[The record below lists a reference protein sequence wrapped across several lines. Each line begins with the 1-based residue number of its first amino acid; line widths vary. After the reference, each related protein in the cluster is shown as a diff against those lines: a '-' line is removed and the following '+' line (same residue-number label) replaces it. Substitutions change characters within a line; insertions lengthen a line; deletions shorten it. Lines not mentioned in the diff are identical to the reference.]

1 MIMKF
6 TDGNWLVRK
15 EYNIFGAVEVNDYEI
30 SGNSVILYVPTFHVN
45 SRGDTLGGPLLT
57 IEISSPMENVI
68 GIKLYHFKGKAKK
81 SPKFEINIKDD
92 VEVDIKEDDSH
103 ITFTSGNLT
112 AKIKTEG
119 DWSVDFFIGGK
130 RITGTGFKNMA
141 YITSLNGEAYIREQL
156 DLGVDEYVYG
166 LGERFTPFVKN
177 GQAIDIWNRDGGTSS
192 EQAYKNIPF
201 YVTNKGYGV
210 FVNDTGLVSYEIASE
225 RVSKVQFSVMDEE
238 MEYFIIGG
246 ETIKDV
252 LINYTSLTG
261 KPSLP
266 PAWSFGLW
274 LTTSFLTNYDEKTVS
289 FFIDEMIKRDIPL
302 SVFHFD
308 CFWMKEFQWC
318 DFEWDS
324 RYFPDPENMLKRLK
338 ERGVRIS
345 VWINPYIAQKSK
357 LFDEAAG
364 KGYLLKKANGDVW
377 QWDLWQPGMG
387 IVDFTNPNAC
397 QWFSSKLEKLIDM
410 GVDCF
415 KTDFGERIPTDVVYC
430 DGSDPEKMHNYYTF
444 LYNKVVYN
452 TLAKKLGKDKAIVFA
467 RSATAG
473 SQQFPVHWGG
483 DCNAT
488 YESMA
493 ESLRGGLSLS
503 MSGFAFWSHDIAGF
517 ESTAT
522 PDIYKRWTA
531 FGLLSSHS
539 RLHGSGAYKVP
550 WLYDE
555 EAVDVLRYFTK
566 LKNKLMPYLYSKAY
580 EASITGAPVM
590 RPMVMEFQD
599 DPTCAYIDRQYM
611 FGDSLLVAPIFNE
624 EGIAKYY
631 LPEGKWTNYLNGAV
645 INGQQWIQEK
655 HGYMS
660 IPLMVRPNTIIA
672 TGNIDSRPDYDYLDN
687 VNFEIFQLE
696 DGLEASTIVYG
707 INGEDQVTVIAKK
720 EGNSIEVNV
729 DGAEKPWK
737 VLLRGIYNVKE
748 AIGASYD
755 EDEFGVRII
764 PEKERS
770 KINIILS

>member
-15 EYNIFGAVEVNDYEI
+15 EYNIFGATEVNDYEI
-30 SGNSVILYVPTFHVN
+30 SDNSVILYVPTFHVN

-57 IEISSPMENVI
+57 VEISSPMENVI
-68 GIKLYHFKGKAKK
+68 SVKLYHFKGKAKK

-112 AKIKTEG
+112 AKIKTKG
-119 DWSVDFFIGGK
+119 DWSVDFFIGDK

-141 YITSLNGEAYIREQL
+141 YITSQNGETYIREQL

-177 GQAIDIWNRDGGTSS
+177 GQVIDIWNRDGGTSS
-192 EQAYKNIPF
+192 EQAYKNIPL

-246 ETIKDV
+246 GTIKNV

-357 LFDEAAG
+357 LFDEAAE

-387 IVDFTNPNAC
+387 IVDFTNPHAC

-415 KTDFGERIPTDVVYC
+415 KTDFGERIPTDVVYY
-430 DGSDPEKMHNYYTF
+430 DGSDSEKMHNYYTF

-493 ESLRGGLSLS
+493 ETLRGGLSLS

-522 PDIYKRWTA
+522 PDIYKRWAA

-580 EASITGAPVM
+580 EASITGVPVM

-599 DPTCAYIDRQYM
+599 DPTCAYIDTQYM
-611 FGDSLLVAPIFNE
+611 LGDSLLVAPIFNE

-631 LPEGKWTNYLNGAV
+631 LPKGKWTNYLNGAV
-645 INGQQWIQEK
+645 VNGQQWIQEK

-687 VNFEIFQLE
+687 VTFEIFQLE

-707 INGEDQVTVIAKK
+707 INGKDQVTVIAKK

-729 DGAEKPWK
+729 DSAEKPWN
-737 VLLRGIYNVKE
+737 VLLREIYNVKE
-748 AIGASYD
+748 VVGASYE
-755 EDEFGVRII
+755 EDEFGIRIL
-764 PEKERS
+764 PEKDSS

>member
-1 MIMKF
+1 M
-6 TDGNWLVRK
+6 
-15 EYNIFGAVEVNDYEI
+15 
-30 SGNSVILYVPTFHVN
+30 
-45 SRGDTLGGPLLT
+45 
-57 IEISSPMENVI
+57 
-68 GIKLYHFKGKAKK
+68 
-81 SPKFEINIKDD
+81 NIKDD
-92 VEVDIKEDDSH
+92 VKVDIKEDDSH

-112 AKIKTEG
+112 AKIKTKG
-119 DWSVDFFIGGK
+119 DWSIDFFIGDK

-141 YITSLNGEAYIREQL
+141 CITSQSGDTYMREQL

-166 LGERFTPFVKN
+166 LGERFTSFIKN
-177 GQAIDIWNRDGGTSS
+177 GQQVDIWNRDGGTSS
-192 EQAYKNIPF
+192 EQAYKNIPL

-246 ETIKDV
+246 GTIKNV

-289 FFIDEMIKRDIPL
+289 FFIDEMLRRDIPL

-357 LFDEAAG
+357 LFDEASE

-387 IVDFTNPNAC
+387 IVDFTNPHAC
-397 QWFSSKLEKLIDM
+397 QWFSSKLEKLIDI

-415 KTDFGERIPTDVVYC
+415 KTDFGERIPTDVVYY

-493 ESLRGGLSLS
+493 ETLRGGLSIS

-539 RLHGSGAYKVP
+539 RLHGNAAYKVP
-550 WLYDE
+550 WLYGE

-580 EASITGAPVM
+580 EASITGVPVM
-590 RPMVMEFQD
+590 RPMIMEFQND
-599 DPTCAYIDRQYM
+599 ITCSYIDRQYM
-611 FGDSLLVAPIFNE
+611 LGDSLMVAPIFNE

-631 LPEGKWTNYLNGAV
+631 LPNGKWTNYLNGAV
-645 INGQQWIQEK
+645 VNGQQWIQEK

-672 TGNIDSRPDYDYLDN
+672 TGNIDSKPDYDYLDN
-687 VNFEIFQLE
+687 VTFEIFQLE
-696 DGLEASTIVYG
+696 DGLEAFTIVYG

-720 EGNSIEVNV
+720 EGNSIIVNV
-729 DGAEKPWK
+729 DGAEKPWN

-748 AIGASYD
+748 VVGASYE

-764 PEKERS
+764 PEKGKL
-770 KINIILS
+770 KIKIKLL

>member
-1 MIMKF
+1 MKF
-6 TDGNWLVRK
+6 TDGNWLVRE
-15 EYNIFGAVEVNDYEI
+15 EYKVYGATEVNDYEI
-30 SGNSVILYVPTFHVN
+30 SDNSVILYVPTFHVN

-57 IEISSPMENVI
+57 VEISSPMEDVI
-68 GIKLYHFKGKAKK
+68 SVKLYHFKGKANK
-81 SPKFEINIKDD
+81 SPKFEINRKDVIEVGIKQ
-92 VEVDIKEDDSH
+92 DDSH

-112 AKIKTEG
+112 AKIKTKG
-119 DWSVDFFIGGK
+119 DWSIDFFIGDR

-141 YITSLNGEAYIREQL
+141 YITSQNGKNYLREQL
-156 DLGVDEYVYG
+156 DLGVDEYIYG
-166 LGERFTPFVKN
+166 LGERFTPFIKN
-177 GQAIDIWNRDGGTSS
+177 GQQVDIWNRDGGTSS
-192 EQAYKNIPF
+192 EQAYKNIPL

-246 ETIKDV
+246 GTIKDV

-289 FFIDEMIKRDIPL
+289 FFIDEMLRRDIPL

-338 ERGVRIS
+338 EKGVKIS

-357 LFDEAAG
+357 LFAEAA
-364 KGYLLKKANGDVW
+364 KNGYLLKKANGDVW

-387 IVDFTNPNAC
+387 IVDFTNPYAC
-397 QWFSSKLEKLIDM
+397 QWFSSKLEKLVDM

-415 KTDFGERIPTDVVYC
+415 KTDFGERIPTDVVYY

-452 TLAKKLGKDKAIVFA
+452 TLAKKFGKDKAIVFA
-467 RSATAG
+467 RSATVG

-493 ESLRGGLSLS
+493 ETLRGGLSLS

-539 RLHGSGAYKVP
+539 RLHGNAAYKVP
-550 WLYDE
+550 WVYDE
-555 EAVDVLRYFTK
+555 EAVDVLRHFTR

-580 EASITGAPVM
+580 EASITGIPIM
-590 RPMVMEFQD
+590 RTMVMEFQD

-611 FGDSLLVAPIFNE
+611 LGDSLLVAPIFNE

-631 LPEGKWTNYLNGAV
+631 LPNGKWTNYLNGAV
-645 INGQQWIQEK
+645 IDGQQWIQEK

-687 VNFEIFQLE
+687 VTFEIFQLE
-696 DGLEASTIVYG
+696 DGLETSTIVYG
-707 INGEDQVTVIAKK
+707 INGEDKVTVIAKK
-720 EGNSIEVNV
+720 ERNSIEVNV
-729 DGAEKPWK
+729 NGTQKPWTI
-737 VLLRGIYNVKE
+737 LLRGIYNVNE
-748 AIGASYD
+748 VAGASYD
-755 EDEFGVRII
+755 NCEFGVRII
-764 PEKERS
+764 PEKDSS
-770 KINIILS
+770 KINIILL